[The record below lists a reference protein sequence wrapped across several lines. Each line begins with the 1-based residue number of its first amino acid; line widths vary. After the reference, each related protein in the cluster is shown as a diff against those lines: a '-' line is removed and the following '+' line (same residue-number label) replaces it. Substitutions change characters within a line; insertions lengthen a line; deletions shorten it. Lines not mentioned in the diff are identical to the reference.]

1 MLQRKWLEET
11 ILELKAE
18 ETEIRENSRTK
29 LNVKNLQH
37 ELEKRGFILA
47 VESESIENEKRRNA
61 VRINLFLARPLE
73 EPEP

>member
-18 ETEIRENSRTK
+18 ETEIRENWRTN